1 MQFAF
6 FKGSECQQTPAGPCG
21 HLSVFFPPQSNRF
34 RSRDGTAVVFQKMFM
49 PFGHHPVIP
58 DGLCY
63 KLTHLEKLP
72 WIHFIWVIL
81 CYKTL
86 SIEKCVGMK
95 KLKGDSNDFSGK
107 WEAWLSSNRADFC
120 ARCLKSYF
128 SHNLVSSPLKRSWE
142 ALLVGSLKSI
152 SSL

>member
-63 KLTHLEKLP
+63 KLTHLEELP

-95 KLKGDSNDFSGK
+95 KLKGDSNDFSGNEK
-107 WEAWLSSNRADFC
+107 RGSQVIGQIFVLGVLN
-120 ARCLKSYF
+120 
-128 SHNLVSSPLKRSWE
+128 HILVIILYHPP
-142 ALLVGSLKSI
+142 
-152 SSL
+152 

>member
-1 MQFAF
+1 MDEVNGENSAHPANATCSLHSS
-6 FKGSECQQTPAGPCG
+6 KEANVSKLQQG
-21 HLSVFFPPQSNRF
+21 HVATSPFFFPPQSNRF

-63 KLTHLEKLP
+63 KLTHLEELP

-107 WEAWLSSNRADFC
+107 
-120 ARCLKSYF
+120 
-128 SHNLVSSPLKRSWE
+128 
-142 ALLVGSLKSI
+142 
-152 SSL
+152 